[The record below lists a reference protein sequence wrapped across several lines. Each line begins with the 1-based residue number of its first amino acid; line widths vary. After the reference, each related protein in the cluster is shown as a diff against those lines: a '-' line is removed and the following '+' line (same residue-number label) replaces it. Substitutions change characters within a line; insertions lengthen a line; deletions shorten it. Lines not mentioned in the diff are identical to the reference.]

1 MTANIFSNLKS
12 GINTPTKTYGILKD
26 NQVYMEFDMIEEC
39 SYTRQ
44 IEITD
49 YPLENSRNSSNNN
62 TDNKNKVNTRI
73 TEYAYDTP
81 DIIEMVGYISYESLL
96 YNQVATK
103 IKEDYK
109 SRVEETIQKLNLL
122 ANGIYKLQIKT
133 RSGTRQYFTLQKYS
147 IPENLDN
154 FTNLQVEMTFKQV
167 ITVADWNNQQRNSD
181 NNNTIN
187 AGNTQPITI

>member
-12 GINTPTKTYGILKD
+12 GINTPKKTYGILKD

-49 YPLENSRNSSNNN
+49 YPLESSANS
-62 TDNKNKVNTRI
+62 TNTRI

-96 YNQVATK
+96 YNQIATN

-122 ANGIYKLQIKT
+122 TNGIYKLQIKT